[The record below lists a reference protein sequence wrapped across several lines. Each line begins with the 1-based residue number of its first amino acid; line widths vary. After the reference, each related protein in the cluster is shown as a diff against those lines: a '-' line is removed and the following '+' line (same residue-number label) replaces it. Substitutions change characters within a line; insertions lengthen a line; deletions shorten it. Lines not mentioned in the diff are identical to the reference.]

1 MPAGRVSVVDE
12 PSGPAGAAD
21 GAITAGRPA
30 DATMRPML
38 TPQNRW
44 TFPDPVIVPA
54 LLREDGARRGL
65 STRVLEVLVRRS
77 LLDDGGL
84 DAFLAPAEQG
94 LHDPALLPD
103 ADRFL
108 ARIQRARAEGDGVLV
123 FGDFDADGLSGL
135 ATMTLALRRAGLRA
149 EPYVPSRQDEGHGLS
164 LRAIETARA
173 SGCSIIV
180 TVDCGSTS
188 HSEIAA
194 SVEGGID
201 VLVTDHHRMPDV
213 PPAAT
218 AIVNPHRA
226 DSRYPDRRLTGA
238 GVAFKVGQLILA
250 DVPGGPEAALD
261 LADLAIIGTVS
272 DVAPIVG
279 ENRAIARL
287 GLERLRAGTR
297 PGLAA
302 LLARAGVA
310 PASADLETVS
320 FVLAP
325 RINAAG
331 RMGEATDAA
340 SLLLAGDAESAAA
353 LADKLEAANNARR
366 TLTKETLAAVETA
379 VRDAA
384 AAADEPAIV
393 VRGPWP
399 VGIVGLVAARLAEGG
414 ARPVVI
420 GAEVGDLVRA
430 SCRASGFDLA
440 AALET
445 CRDLFIRHGGHAG
458 AAGFEIEAGRWDAF
472 RLRFLAAAAAT
483 RIGRPVTD
491 PRPELRLDL
500 ALAAR
505 DVDYPLL
512 RELAWLA
519 PTGMGNPEPLVAILG
534 LTVTRVRPASGGHTQ
549 LTLRRERDVL
559 DAIAFGRADLVETV
573 REGDR
578 VDVVATLASRT
589 YGGYE
594 SLQLLIRDVALSGSH
609 PAAAAILAAGV
620 PVMAPGQ
627 IVPRVPVAAV
637 GGIDR

>member
-1 MPAGRVSVVDE
+1 MS
-12 PSGPAGAAD
+12 
-21 GAITAGRPA
+21 
-30 DATMRPML
+30 PML
-38 TPQNRW
+38 TPQSRW
-44 TFPDPVIVPA
+44 TFPDPVVVPT

-65 STRVLEVLVRRS
+65 TTRVLEVLVRRG

-84 DAFLAPAEQG
+84 EAFLAPPEQG

-103 ADRFL
+103 AERFL
-108 ARIQRARAEGDGVLV
+108 ARIRRARADGEGVLV
-123 FGDFDADGLSGL
+123 FGDFDADGLTGL

-164 LRAIETARA
+164 VRAIETART
-173 SGCSIIV
+173 SGCTVIV

-188 HSEIAA
+188 HAEIAIA
-194 SVEGGID
+194 VEGGID

-226 DSRYPDRRLTGA
+226 DSVYPDRRLTGA
-238 GVAFKVGQLILA
+238 GVAFKIAQLVLA
-250 DVPGGPEAALD
+250 EVPGGPEAALD

-287 GLERLRAGTR
+287 GLDRLRAGLR

-302 LLARAGVA
+302 LLTRAGVA
-310 PASADLETVS
+310 RAAADLETVS
-320 FVLAP
+320 FALAP

-340 SLLLAGDAESAAA
+340 ALLLAGDGEEAAA

-366 TLTKETLAAVETA
+366 VLTKETLAEVEAA
-379 VRDAA
+379 VREAA
-384 AAADEPAIV
+384 AAADAPAIV

-399 VGIVGLVAARLAEGG
+399 VGIVGLVAARLAEDGV
-414 ARPVVI
+414 RPVVI

-445 CRDLFIRHGGHAG
+445 CQDLFIRHGGHAG
-458 AAGFEIEAGRWDAF
+458 AAGFEIEASRWDAF
-472 RLRFLAAAAAT
+472 RTRFLAAATVTHRPAA
-483 RIGRPVTD
+483 D

-519 PTGMGNPEPLVAILG
+519 PTGEGNPEPLVAILG

-559 DAIAFGRADLVETV
+559 DGIAFGRADLVETV

-589 YGGYE
+589 YGGFE
-594 SLQLLIRDVALSGSH
+594 SLQLLVRDVALSGSH
-609 PAAAAILAAGV
+609 PDTAAIRGSGV
-620 PVMAPGQ
+620 PVMAGT
-627 IVPRVPVAAV
+627 PVVSRPAAAV
-637 GGIDR
+637 TIAGILDR

>member
-1 MPAGRVSVVDE
+1 
-12 PSGPAGAAD
+12 
-21 GAITAGRPA
+21 
-30 DATMRPML
+30 MRPML

-65 STRVLEVLVRRS
+65 STRVLEVLVRRG

-84 DAFLAPAEQG
+84 AAFLAPAEQG
-94 LHDPALLPD
+94 LHDPDLLPD

-108 ARIQRARAEGDGVLV
+108 ARIRRARTDGEGVLV

-188 HSEIAA
+188 HAEIAA

-201 VLVTDHHRMPDV
+201 VLVTDHHRMPEV
-213 PPAAT
+213 PPPAT
-218 AIVNPHRA
+218 AIVNPDRA

-331 RMGEATDAA
+331 RMGDATDAA

-353 LADKLEAANNARR
+353 LADRLETANDARR
-366 TLTKETLAAVETA
+366 TLTKETLAQVEAA

-393 VRGPWP
+393 ARGPWP

-445 CRDLFIRHGGHAG
+445 CRELFIRHGGHAG
-458 AAGFEIEAGRWDAF
+458 AAGFEIEATRWDAF
-472 RLRFLAAAAAT
+472 RARFLVAAART
-483 RIGRPVTD
+483 DRPVAD

-519 PTGMGNPEPLVAILG
+519 PTGVGNPEPLVAILG

-578 VDVVATLASRT
+578 IDVVATLASRT
-589 YGGYE
+589 YGGFE
-594 SLQLLIRDVALSGSH
+594 SLQLLVRDVASSGSH
-609 PAAAAILAAGV
+609 PAAAAILAGGV
-620 PVMAPGQ
+620 PVLATGRDG
-627 IVPRVPVAAV
+627 IRVPVAAV
-637 GGIDR
+637 GGVDR

>member
-1 MPAGRVSVVDE
+1 
-12 PSGPAGAAD
+12 
-21 GAITAGRPA
+21 
-30 DATMRPML
+30 ML
-38 TPQNRW
+38 TPRSRW

-54 LLREDGARRGL
+54 LLREDGARLGL
-65 STRVLEVLVRRS
+65 SGRVLEVLVRRG

-84 DAFLAPAEQG
+84 EAFLAPPERG
-94 LHDPALLPD
+94 LHDPNLLPD

-108 ARIQRARAEGDGVLV
+108 ERIRRARADGDGVLV

-164 LRAIETARA
+164 VLAIEAA
-173 SGCSIIV
+173 GAAGCRLIV

-188 HSEIAA
+188 HAEIAVA
-194 SVEGGID
+194 VERGID

-213 PPAAT
+213 PPPAY

-226 DSRYPDRRLTGA
+226 DSTYPDRRLTGS
-238 GVAFKVGQLILA
+238 GVAFKVAQLVLA
-250 DVPGGPEAALD
+250 EIPGGAEAALD

-279 ENRAIARL
+279 ENRAIARI
-287 GLERLRAGTR
+287 GLERLRAGGR

-310 PASADLETVS
+310 PASVDLETVA

-331 RMGEATDAA
+331 RMGDATDAA
-340 SLLLAGDAESAAA
+340 ALLFADDVATATA
-353 LADKLEAANNARR
+353 LADRLEAANHARR
-366 TLTKETLAAVETA
+366 DLTKQTLAEVEAA

-384 AAADEPAIV
+384 ATDPEPAIV
-393 VRGPWP
+393 VRGAWP
-399 VGIVGLVAARLAEGG
+399 VGIVGLVAARLAEDG

-440 AALET
+440 EALEA
-445 CRDLFIRHGGHAG
+445 CHELFIRHGGHAG
-458 AAGFEIEAGRWDAF
+458 AAGFEIEADRWDAF
-472 RLRFLAAAAAT
+472 RVRFLAAAALAE
-483 RIGRPVTD
+483 GPAAD

-519 PTGMGNPEPLVAILG
+519 PTGQGNPEPLVAILG

-559 DAIAFGRADLVETV
+559 DGIAFGRSDLVESV
-573 REGDR
+573 AEGDR
-578 VDVVATLASRT
+578 VDVVAALASRT
-589 YGGYE
+589 FGGFE
-594 SLQLLIRDVALSGSH
+594 SLQLLLRDVAPSGSH
-609 PAAAAILAAGV
+609 PAAAEILAAGV
-620 PVMAPGQ
+620 PVMAG
-627 IVPRVPVAAV
+627 RPVGPAFAL
-637 GGIDR
+637 GAGAPDR